1 MSWIRHALWARAS
14 KVVRIAPPP
23 PATPPRPLFHIVPAG
38 AYLLR
43 LFNPTRFG
51 VTALTFNH
59 NGPRGR
65 FDHHHPPISASRPN
79 VSYHDDPDRG
89 IYYAGFTLS
98 CCVVEVFGDTR
109 LIDNPAL
116 LLARP
121 RVLRPLRL
129 LDLCGKGALRAG
141 SVTALC
147 GTADRSL
154 SQAWSRHF
162 YETAAYRNCD
172 GLLYHSAH
180 NNEQAIALYERGAD
194 ALECPAKQV
203 IALASPRLRPR
214 LLDIAAQHDMDMLI

>member
-1 MSWIRHALWARAS
+1 M
-14 KVVRIAPPP
+14 
-23 PATPPRPLFHIVPAG
+23 FHIVPTG

-43 LFNPTRFG
+43 LFNPTRFHT
-51 VTALTFNH
+51 TALTFNH

-65 FDHHHPPISASRPN
+65 FDHHRPPTSGSIPT
-79 VSYHDDPDRG
+79 HDDPDRG

-129 LDLCGKGALRAG
+129 LDLCGRGAMRAG

-147 GTADRSL
+147 STADRDL
-154 SQAWSRHF
+154 SQAWSRYF
-162 YETAAYRNCD
+162 YETAAYQTCD

-180 NNEQAIALYERGAD
+180 NNEQAIALYERAHD
-194 ALECPAKQV
+194 ALECPAKQI
-203 IALASPRLRPR
+203 IALASPRLRSL
-214 LLDIAAQHDMDMLI
+214 LLDIATQHDMDVLI